1 MPQLTKVYLDTCSLF
16 RPWDDRRQLKIAM
29 EAEAIQAVTGLFE
42 AGQIEL
48 LSSQVLRYEIS
59 LNPDIERRAYGEALL
74 AKAAIDIKM
83 NDEIDLHAKDLERL
97 GIKTIDAL
105 HLSSSIYGKS
115 DFFCSS
121 DLRFLKRARQAKTY
135 LTKVVTPLELIEYL

>member
-1 MPQLTKVYLDTCSLF
+1 MAQRTKIYLDTCSLF

-29 EAEAIQAVTGLFE
+29 EAKAVQAITGLFE

-48 LSSQVLRYEIS
+48 LSSQALRYEIS

-74 AKAAIDIKM
+74 AKATIDIKM
-83 NDEIDLHAKDLERL
+83 NDEIDLHAQELERL
-97 GIKTIDAL
+97 GIKTMDAL
-105 HLSSSIYGKS
+105 HLSSAIYGKS

-121 DLRFLKRARQAKTY
+121 DLRFLKKARQAKTY
-135 LTKVVTPLELIEYL
+135 LTKVVTPLELIEIL